1 MPESPY
7 AWPAGLYRRAQEAE
21 AAGPPTPTARRVL
34 GLLPPGG
41 SLLDVGAGTGRASLP
56 LAALGHPVT
65 AVERNP
71 AMALACGPGRP
82 PPGVTVRVVEG
93 SWPEAAAAA
102 GRHDVALCAHV
113 VYDVPDLVPFLRA
126 LHAAAL
132 VGVVLE
138 AGDRHPWANLIP
150 YYRALHGL
158 ERPDGPTA
166 DLLAE
171 VVAEAVGVE
180 PEAERWI
187 VPARMRFADLPEL
200 VEFYRPPA
208 AGPRGPGGGSRRPA
222 RPRRG
227 GAGRVVQPGRR
238 AGDGDPLVAGL
249 GRAPWPRGGS
259 SDCDRVWWRVFSVV
273 VDVGVGSRC
282 VIWSGAHGSG
292 AANHGRE
299 AGRCGTLFP

>member
-1 MPESPY
+1 MSAAARWREYLEAWALPPSLLAAVPDSPY

-21 AAGPPTPTARRVL
+21 AAGPPTPTTRRVL

-41 SLLDVGAGTGRASLP
+41 SLLDVGAGIGRASLP
-56 LAALGHPVT
+56 LAPLGHPVA

-71 AMALACGPGRP
+71 AMAAGLRSGAAGA
-82 PPGVTVRVVEG
+82 GVTVRVVED

-180 PEAERWI
+180 PDAERWI
-187 VPARMRFADLPEL
+187 VPARMRFADLAEL
-200 VEFYRPPA
+200 VEFYRRRLLAPA
-208 AGPRGPGGGSRRPA
+208 ARAAEVADLLAPDVVEQDGWFSLGGE
-222 RPRRG
+222 
-227 GAGRVVQPGRR
+227 Q
-238 AGDGDPLVAGL
+238 VAVTL
-249 GRAPWPRGGS
+249 
-259 SDCDRVWWRVFSVV
+259 WWAV
-273 VDVGVGSRC
+273 
-282 VIWSGAHGSG
+282 
-292 AANHGRE
+292 
-299 AGRCGTLFP
+299 

>member
-1 MPESPY
+1 MTAAARWRAYLEAWALPPELVAAVPDSPY

-56 LAALGHPVT
+56 LALLGHPVT

-71 AMALACGPGRP
+71 AMVSGLRSGAVAA
-82 PPGVTVRVVEG
+82 GVTVRVVEG
-93 SWPEAAAAA
+93 SWPEAAGAA
-102 GRHDVALCAHV
+102 GRHDVAVCAHV
-113 VYDVPDLVPFLRA
+113 VYDVADLVPFLWA

-171 VVAEAVGVE
+171 VVAEAVGIE
-180 PEAERWI
+180 PEAKRWI

-200 VEFYRPPA
+200 VEFYRCRLLAPVARA
-208 AGPRGPGGGSRRPA
+208 AEVADLLAPDVVERDGWLSLGGEQVTA
-222 RPRRG
+222 T
-227 GAGRVVQPGRR
+227 
-238 AGDGDPLVAGL
+238 L
-249 GRAPWPRGGS
+249 
-259 SDCDRVWWRVFSVV
+259 WWQV
-273 VDVGVGSRC
+273 
-282 VIWSGAHGSG
+282 
-292 AANHGRE
+292 
-299 AGRCGTLFP
+299 